1 MARLRVYIIIS
12 LATIVLP
19 QFVLANKSIVRT
31 PQAFEDKVLTEQWS
45 PPEFSVQDFLGYQSD
60 TFSVPEGMQKEVDF
74 WIRVYSQY
82 TTKQGIFHYKN
93 DLENIL
99 GEIDLTQIYSR
110 QDWSAVRRE
119 LEAELVVKRQKRILA
134 KRLKV
139 NPNKIRL
146 QMGLKDRMLKAIE
159 LSGRYLPLMER
170 VFKEENIPLEL
181 TRVVF
186 VESSFNI
193 RAGSKVGASGLWQIM
208 PIIAKKSKYIHQAY
222 DLRQDPYYS
231 TKLAAHILRQNFQ
244 ILQSWPMAVTAYN
257 HGVGSLGKI
266 IKKYK
271 SNDISYLIKNVESK
285 KSFGFASRNFYATF
299 LAALYVESHANLY
312 FPEPILKE
320 AEMKFKDIRLK
331 KSVKY
336 EELLLAFDNDKEK
349 LKQYNPQLNF
359 SFLKSKRR
367 FPKGTVI
374 NFPQDTKS
382 PLAELTEDSTKD
394 I

>member
-1 MARLRVYIIIS
+1 MARQLLYIIIS
-12 LATIVLP
+12 LVLVLP
-19 QFVLANKSIVRT
+19 TFGLAKKRTTRT
-31 PQAFEDKVLTEQWS
+31 PQAFEDKVLTEQWR
-45 PPEFSVQDFLGYQSD
+45 PPEFTVQNFLGYQND
-60 TFSVPEGMQKEVDF
+60 TFNVPEGMQKEVDF
-74 WIRVYSQY
+74 WVRIYAQY
-82 TTKQGIFHYKN
+82 TTRQGVFHFKN

-99 GEIDLTQIYSR
+99 GEIDLSQIYAR
-110 QDWSAVRRE
+110 QDWSAVRKE
-119 LEAELVVKRQKRILA
+119 LEAEIVVKRQKRILA

-139 NPNKIRL
+139 DPSRIRL

-159 LSGRYLPLMER
+159 LSGLYLPMMER

-208 PIIAKKSKYIHQAY
+208 PLVAKKSKYIDKAH

-231 TKLAAHILRQNFQ
+231 TKLAALILKQNYQ
-244 ILQSWPMAVTAYN
+244 ILQSWPLAVTAYN

-266 IKKYK
+266 VKKYK

-320 AEMKFKDIRLK
+320 AEIKFKDIKIK
-331 KSVKY
+331 KAVKF

-349 LKQYNPQLNF
+349 LMQYNPQLN
-359 SFLKSKRR
+359 SKFLKSKGKI
-367 FPKGTVI
+367 PKGTVI
-374 NFPQDTKS
+374 NFPRDSKS
-382 PLAELTEDSTKD
+382 PLAEHVEDNTKD